1 MSIMK
6 HYRLYKL
13 QIESL
18 LFQVGKEVCL
28 ELNAA
33 FMKKLEEEDK
43 FGRSKPVCG
52 FLR

>member
-1 MSIMK
+1 MSIVK
-6 HYRLYKL
+6 CYRLHEI
-13 QIESL
+13 QVESL
-18 LFQVGKEVCL
+18 LFQVGKEVGL

-43 FGRSKPVCG
+43 LGQSKPVCG